1 MCHTVVPERDGDSI
15 IYQAS
20 SPGEPSWR
28 DVPRRPLLCAVVSQ
42 PAAQSLRV
50 GLGSRWLQACPGTR
64 LRSVAPP
71 LGGGEAFQG
80 PGGGRVSTPG
90 PWSYWPVW
98 KARLWSERRS
108 GSWEE
113 SLLPRSLSLPE
124 TGHGLVGS
132 LSTDEA
138 ALVKGARKLGFVFTA
153 RTPYSVI
160 IEAVSDNPG
169 HGRYCRALALG
180 KAACLK

>member
-1 MCHTVVPERDGDSI
+1 MSPRPSYLCSRLQPTAPCIQEFLTLLAVCHTVVPERDGDSI

-71 LGGGEAFQG
+71 WEEGRPFRALA
-80 PGGGRVSTPG
+80 GGRVSTP
-90 PWSYWPVW
+90 
-98 KARLWSERRS
+98 RS
-108 GSWEE
+108 SV
-113 SLLPRSLSLPE
+113 LLACAE
-124 TGHGLVGS
+124 GQ
-132 LSTDEA
+132 
-138 ALVKGARKLGFVFTA
+138 AL
-153 RTPYSVI
+153 
-160 IEAVSDNPG
+160 E
-169 HGRYCRALALG
+169 
-180 KAACLK
+180 